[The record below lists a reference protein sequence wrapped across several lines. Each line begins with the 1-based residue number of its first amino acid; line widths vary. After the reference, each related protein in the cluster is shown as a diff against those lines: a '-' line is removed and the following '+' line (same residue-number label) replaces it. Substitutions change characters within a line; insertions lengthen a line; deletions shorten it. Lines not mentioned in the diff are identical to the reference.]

1 MLRSLC
7 GVAALAVVAG
17 SAQADVIGFWSF
29 NNNQLPGGGFG
40 YLADPSVF
48 PLASEVSGASA
59 AISFGG
65 GLLSE
70 TLVNSNGDTV
80 YTWLE
85 SFGGTTINAPVGV
98 ESGGSISI
106 EGGTVD
112 PTTGPGN
119 NGAYFQI
126 ALDMS
131 GLSDLQVSY
140 ATRGTGSGFSSQTWS
155 WSTDGVN
162 FTNFSTVTG
171 TNVTSYFLAN
181 LGVLNALDGAATA
194 FLRVTFAGATTAS
207 GNNRL
212 DNLTLSAIPA
222 PGAIALLGVA
232 GLAGSRRRRG

>member
-7 GVAALAVVAG
+7 GIAALAMVVG
-17 SAQADVIGFWSF
+17 SAQADVVGYWSF

-40 YLADPSVF
+40 YLADPDVF

-70 TLVNSNGDTV
+70 TIVNGNGDTV
-80 YTWLE
+80 YTWLQ
-85 SFGGTTINAPVGV
+85 SFGGTTLNAPEGV
-98 ESGGSISI
+98 SGGGSLSIQ
-106 EGGTVD
+106 GGTEA
-112 PTTGPGN
+112 GN

-126 ALDMS
+126 GLDMT
-131 GLSDLQVSY
+131 GLSDLQVTY
-140 ATRGTGSGFSSQTWS
+140 ATRGTGTGFNSQTWS

-162 FTNFSTVTG
+162 FTDFSTVSN
-171 TNVTSYFLAN
+171 TNVTSFFVVD
-181 LGVLNALDGAATA
+181 LGVLDTLDGAATA
-194 FLRVTFAGATTAS
+194 FLRVTFDGATAS
-207 GNNRL
+207 TGNNRL
-212 DNLTLSAIPA
+212 DNLTLSAVPA